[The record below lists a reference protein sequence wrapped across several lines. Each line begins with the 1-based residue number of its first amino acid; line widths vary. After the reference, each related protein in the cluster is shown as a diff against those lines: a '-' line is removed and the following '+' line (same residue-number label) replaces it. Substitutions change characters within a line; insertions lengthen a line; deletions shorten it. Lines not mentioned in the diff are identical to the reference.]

1 MTLIKFT
8 VLTILILW
16 SSLSNAQFTIKE
28 LQSIRVS
35 QLKAIA
41 CDSLFINRE
50 SKIASQDQQIRNYK
64 LTIKTFSEKEE
75 MYLSERS
82 YYLDQIR
89 DRNKTIESFEKKRKL
104 ARIGLVALT
113 GISGLLFGYVMLSK

>member
-1 MTLIKFT
+1 MLIASG
-8 VLTILILW
+8 TILSQTLTSEQIKKARKQQIRLFDCELMLLNRD
-16 SSLSNAQFTIKE
+16 SVVFDQTTIIK
-28 LQSIRVS
+28 
-35 QLKAIA
+35 
-41 CDSLFINRE
+41 
-50 SKIASQDQQIRNYK
+50 SQDQQIRNYK